1 MVRNAKFKLRQ
12 RSRLGRGPLGLG
24 PQSKESL
31 TWCNI
36 AALDPVYT
44 LRPSRENF
52 VLIRKP
58 ADIRSF
64 EITSKDIFQKRRELL
79 RVGLL
84 AGGLAIGASAIAA
97 VLPAGRRAKIQ
108 DVVPSK
114 FSSDEP
120 VNSYTDVTTYNNYYE
135 FGTGK
140 SDPFEKSQEFDT
152 TPWTVKVD
160 GHCEKSGIFDL
171 EDFIQPYTLEERIY
185 RLRCVEAWS
194 MVIPW
199 VGVPLADIIR
209 RHRPLSNA
217 KYVVFET
224 LLDPERMPGQRSRTL
239 HWPYVEGL
247 TIAEAVN
254 PLALLAI
261 GVYGEVLPN
270 QNGAPIRLVVPWKY
284 GFKSI
289 KGIVSM
295 TFSETR
301 PRSTWERAAPH
312 EYGFY
317 ANVNPNVDHPRW
329 SQARERRIGSAGGSS
344 LQSIFGAT
352 KQETLMFNG
361 YGEQV
366 AHLYEGLNLRQNF

>member
-12 RSRLGRGPLGLG
+12 PEPG
-24 PQSKESL
+24 QSVPDPYLKESL
-31 TWCNI
+31 TLCNI
-36 AALDPVYT
+36 GARDGVYT
-44 LRPSRENF
+44 LRPLQESF
-52 VLIRKP
+52 VHIRKP
-58 ADIRSF
+58 ADIRSS
-64 EITSKDIFQKRRELL
+64 EITPRDVFLKRRELL
-79 RVGLL
+79 QTGLL
-84 AGGLAIGASAIAA
+84 AGGMALGGSAIAA
-97 VLPAGRRAKIQ
+97 LLPPGHRAKLSK
-108 DVVPSK
+108 VASSK
-114 FSSDEP
+114 FSTDEA

-135 FGTGK
+135 FGTDK
-140 SDPFEKSQEFDT
+140 SDPFENSQEFEPR
-152 TPWTVKVD
+152 PWTVKVA
-160 GHCEKSGIFDL
+160 GHCEKTGIFDL
-171 EDFIQPYTLEERIY
+171 ADFIEPYALEERIY

-224 LLDPERMPGQRSRTL
+224 LHDPERMPGQRSRSL
-239 HWPYVEGL
+239 NWPYVEGL

-254 PLALLAI
+254 PLSLLAV

-295 TFSETR
+295 AFSETR
-301 PRSTWERAAPH
+301 PRTTWERAAPH

-329 SQARERRIGSAGGSS
+329 SQARERRIGSKGGSS
-344 LQSIFGAT
+344 LQSIFGAA

-366 AHLYEGLNLRQNF
+366 AHLYEGLDLRRNF